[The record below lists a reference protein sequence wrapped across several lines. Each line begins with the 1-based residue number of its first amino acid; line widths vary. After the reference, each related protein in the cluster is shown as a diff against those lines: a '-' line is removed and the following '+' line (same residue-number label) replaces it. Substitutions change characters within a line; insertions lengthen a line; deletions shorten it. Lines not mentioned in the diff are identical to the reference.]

1 MAKKYVLVERNSQPS
16 RNGVTMWRLT
26 FYCLDD
32 GSLWEMTVD
41 SSYRNFRKQGWD
53 HVVEADNPWGIYK
66 GLKRTQRMTKTNMP
80 VLTADGMAELI
91 YRCED
96 QAQARA
102 LVEINEEEINP
113 TPFSRLFDTA

>member
-41 SSYRNFRKQGWD
+41 SSYRNFRRQGWD

-102 LVEINEEEINP
+102 LVELNEEEINP

>member
-1 MAKKYVLVERNSQPS
+1 MSKKYILVERNSQPS

-53 HVVEADNPWGIYK
+53 HVVESDNPWGIYK
-66 GLKRTQRMTKTNMP
+66 GLKRTQRMTKTKMP
-80 VLTADGMAELI
+80 VLTADGQAELI

-96 QAQARA
+96 QAQARV
-102 LVEINEEEINP
+102 LIELNEEEINP
-113 TPFSRLFDTA
+113 TPFSRLFE

>member
-1 MAKKYVLVERNSQPS
+1 MSKKYILVERNSQPS

-41 SSYRNFRKQGWD
+41 PTYKNFRRSGWD
-53 HVVEADNPWGIYK
+53 HIVESECPWGVYT
-66 GLKRTQRMTKTNMP
+66 GLRRTRRITRTNMP
-80 VLTADGMAELI
+80 VLTADGLPELI

-102 LVEINEEEINP
+102 LIELNEQEINP
-113 TPFSRLFDTA
+113 TPFERLFE